1 MYNEFFFCISRKINV
16 LFSGYVDLCVFVRL
30 FSLWRH
36 QLQDAADIWCVL
48 QLMMTFL
55 YVETYVWTSACVA
68 KRTSGASCSWWW
80 FFLYVE
86 TYVWTSACVAKPTSG
101 ASCGWWW
108 LFYMSKCTCGQVLV
122 LQSRRLVCAAADD
135 DFVKLLY
142 SLQNCVIWR
151 KIIFYCHHNYEKS
164 HSKLFKN

>member
-1 MYNEFFFCISRKINV
+1 MFFCISRKINV
-16 LFSGYVDLCVFVRL
+16 LFSGYLDLCFCEIVQSMTSSAAGRSRHLVRP
-30 FSLWRH
+30 
-36 QLQDAADIWCVL
+36 AADDDFFISRNVRVDKCLCCQADVRCVL
-48 QLMMTFL
+48 QLMMI
-55 YVETYVWTSACVA
+55 
-68 KRTSGASCSWWW
+68 
-80 FFLYVE
+80 FLYVE

-101 ASCGWWW
+101 ASCSWWW

-122 LQSRRLVCAAADD
+122 LQSRRLVCATADD